1 MEAQQVPHSNAAEM
15 SVLGAMMLDPDLLGQ
30 YASTLPEDLFYFAN
44 HKTLYRCFQRLW
56 GEGKTLDAVLVA
68 DDLKTHGELDHVGGL
83 GYIQTIMETGSVIE
97 DPGPHLDLLRDK
109 YAMRE
114 VIRIGEGMVKSATS
128 NKFKPQDIV
137 DRALTRLTS
146 VVVHTSHDHKL
157 KSREDFIQNE
167 LERMDREAD
176 QGASLPYEK
185 IRRYT
190 GDLIPGDAVAIPGY
204 SNSGKTLFVSN
215 LARHWALNHVPAIWF
230 PTESQEKFLG
240 RVAAGHARIPQMF
253 PERDTWHLATEE
265 QREAFQFALQDLA
278 TCPWQIVPQRRITVE
293 EIIAQTSVRRR
304 EYDGMPV
311 VVVVDHMHRLN
322 YGGINP
328 AFAVPE
334 ATQRLRDW
342 AGEDRHGGIILV
354 MLYQPKKPEVDVNVY
369 KAVSGYGIS
378 GSGLTMAELDI
389 ILSPHRRWV
398 KTAPDAATNPLA
410 RTPWG
415 TPKCLYKEG
424 HPMWAKPESDNAKVD
439 DEHVYVKI
447 AKRRTGGEGPNVIL
461 NVESPSGYIYQ
472 VDAHEDSY
480 RLHVQA

>member
-1 MEAQQVPHSNAAEM
+1 MEAQIPNSNTAEM

-30 YASTLPEDLFYFAN
+30 YASTLPEDLFYFDN
-44 HKTLYRCFQRLW
+44 HKTLFRCFCRLW
-56 GEGKTLDAVLVA
+56 KEGKTLDAVIVS
-68 DDLKTHGELDHVGGL
+68 DDLKTQGELDRVGGL
-83 GYIQTIMETGSVIE
+83 GYVQKVMETGGVVE
-97 DPGPHLDLLRDK
+97 DTGPHLDLLRDK

-114 VIRIGEGMVKSATS
+114 VIRIGEGMMKSAAL
-128 NKFKPQDIV
+128 NKHKPQAIV
-137 DRALTRLTS
+137 DRALARLTS
-146 VVVHTSHDHKL
+146 VIVHTSYDTRL
-157 KSREDFIQNE
+157 KTRSDFVQNE
-167 LERMDREAD
+167 LERMDQEPD
-176 QGASLPYEK
+176 QGASLPFEK

-215 LARHWALNHVPAIWF
+215 LARHWALSQTPAIWF

-253 PERDTWHLATEE
+253 PERDAWHLATQD
-265 QREAFQFALQDLA
+265 QREAFQFALRDLEP
-278 TCPWQIVPQRRITVE
+278 CPWQIVPQRRISVE
-293 EIIAQTSVRRR
+293 EIIAQTAVRRR
-304 EYDGMPV
+304 EYDGLPV

-354 MLYQPKKPEVDVNVY
+354 LLYQPKKPEIEINVY
-369 KAVSGYGIS
+369 KAVTGYGIS

-398 KTAPDAATNPLA
+398 KTALDHAINPLA

-415 TPKCLYKEG
+415 TPKCLYKNG
-424 HPMWAKPESDNAKVD
+424 HPDFAKPESENAKVD

-447 AKRRTGGEGPNVIL
+447 AKRRTGGEGPTIML
-461 NVESPSGYIYQ
+461 NIESPSGYIYQ
-472 VDAHEDSY
+472 VDAHEEEY
-480 RLHVQA
+480 RLHVHA